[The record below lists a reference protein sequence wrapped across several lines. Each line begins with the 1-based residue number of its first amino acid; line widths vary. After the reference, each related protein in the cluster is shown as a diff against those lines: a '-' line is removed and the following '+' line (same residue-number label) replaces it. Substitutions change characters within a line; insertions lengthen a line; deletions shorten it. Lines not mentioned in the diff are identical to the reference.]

1 VSLSGC
7 VLDASAALAF
17 IQSEPG
23 DDVVRDALAHGAT
36 ISSVNLAE
44 VHSRLIAQGAA
55 SERVV
60 ARLKAIGLEVESF
73 EEVDSLAVG
82 EMEPTTRRAGLSL
95 ADRACLALAQRLG
108 LRVLATDRAL
118 AEADVGVDVVVIR

>member
-1 VSLSGC
+1 MSLSGC

-23 DDVVRDALAHGAT
+23 DAVVRDALAHGAT

-73 EEVDSLAVG
+73 EEADSLAVG
-82 EMEPTTRRAGLSL
+82 AMEPTTRRAGLSL

-118 AEADVGVDVVVIR
+118 AEADVGVDVVLIR